1 MAQNPNLEQRREEEI
16 RQVSG
21 LLKQQNALLGQSL
34 LNLDHFLYL
43 HKSISRL
50 NLKDIKQVLIDKLP
64 HILSIRWFSMFLYNK
79 NKRQLVLSCHNHP
92 DLEEGAS
99 FSLKDSGVMY
109 EALTQGRY
117 ILEPDFSKSKY
128 FKGKRNPLFTN
139 EFFVCI
145 PLMIENQI
153 IGVMNLNDNEKGSF
167 SVNDLDFVLNVM
179 EFVSLS
185 ISNALLHEKTEL
197 LSVTDGLTALSNHQ
211 QMQLNL
217 KSEFERSRRY
227 TSPLS
232 VVMMDV
238 DHFKKVNDSYG
249 HQTGDEILVEL
260 AAVISRVCRS
270 NDSAAR
276 YGGEEFF
283 LILPETPIHGA
294 QLIAERIRNEI
305 GGHRFHSNGNMFNVT
320 ISCGVAALDL
330 ERMNAAADLIHVA
343 DRALY
348 RAKKGGRNRTCL
360 GGPDD
365 LA

>member
-1 MAQNPNLEQRREEEI
+1 MAQNQNMEQRRGEEI
-16 RQVSG
+16 RQVRD
-21 LLKQQNALLGQSL
+21 LLKRQNALLGQSL
-34 LNLDHFLYL
+34 ITLDHFLYL
-43 HKSISRL
+43 HKTISRL
-50 NLKDIKQVLIDKLP
+50 NLKDIQEVLIDKLP
-64 HILSIRWFSMFLYNK
+64 HILSIRWFSLFLYNK
-79 NKRQLVLSCHNHP
+79 SKRQLVLSCHNHP
-92 DLEEGAS
+92 DLKEGITLP
-99 FSLKDSGVMY
+99 LKDSGVMN

-128 FKGKRNPLFTN
+128 FKGKRNPLFSN
-139 EFFVCI
+139 EFFVCL

-185 ISNALLHEKTEL
+185 ISNALLYEKTEL
-197 LSVTDGLTALSNHQ
+197 LSVTDGLTSLGNHQ
-211 QMQLNL
+211 QMQHIL

-238 DHFKKVNDSYG
+238 DHFKKVNDTYG

-270 NDSAAR
+270 NDAAAR

-283 LILPETPIHGA
+283 LILPETPIRGA
-294 QLIAERIRNEI
+294 QLIAERVRNEI
-305 GGHRFHSNGNMFNVT
+305 SGQPFHSNGDSFYVT
-320 ISCGVAALDL
+320 ISCGVAELDL

-348 RAKKGGRNRTCL
+348 RAKRGGRNRTCL